1 MGAKMVLHYELLR
14 KLGEGGMGE
23 VFLAQDSV
31 LGRRVALKVLS
42 PEMASDPDRMR
53 RFIEEARTASLL
65 SHPNVAAIYEFRVA
79 GDVPFIA
86 MEYVE
91 GQTLGEKITGR
102 PLPTHDILSI
112 AMQVADALDV
122 AHSKGV
128 IHRDIKPANIMITPR
143 GQAKV
148 LDFGLA
154 KRTVLEDAFSEAVT
168 IRERTLPGLLVGTIA
183 YMSPEQALAQTVDHR
198 SDLFSI
204 GVVLYEMA
212 TGRIPFTGA
221 TAMETINRIIN
232 TEPESIVGLNPNIP
246 SGLERIIMKCL
257 EKKVERRFQSARDL
271 LNDLRKAEPDTEPR
285 AEPPQSNLPEQL
297 TRFIGRQQ
305 EVAEIRNLLAKTRL
319 LTLAGSGGIGKTRLA
334 LQAAAD
340 SNAQYSDGTWFV
352 ELEAL
357 SDAALVAQ
365 TVAFTLGV
373 REEKG
378 RSISDAL
385 LDHVKGK
392 NILLV
397 FDNCEHL
404 VDACAQIADA
414 LLRGSA
420 NLRILATSR
429 EALGITGELVF
440 RVPALSVPDPEEEL
454 DIASLSRHEGV
465 QLFVDRARSVKPN
478 FAINVQ
484 NAPALARVCARL
496 DGIPLAIELA
506 ASRIKILSMEQIDA
520 RLNDR
525 LDLLTGGSRTALPRH
540 QTLLAAIDWSYNLL
554 NEMEQLLFRR
564 LSVFRGGWTLEA
576 AETVCA
582 AGGMEQTDVLELL
595 SELVDKSLVLAEERD
610 GEQRFRF
617 MVTLL
622 QYARNRLTQTGESE
636 DLLRRH
642 ASFFLLLAEQGEQS
656 LVGSDQKLWLHRLGT
671 EHENMR
677 VVLSWT
683 LEQDSETALRLAG
696 ALGRFWYLRGFMGE
710 GRKWLAQALEKKG
723 SSVNLP
729 RRAKVLIAAGRLASV
744 QTDYAAAHGFFEEA
758 LTIYRNL
765 DDKQGIAAVLT
776 LLGNMAR
783 PQGNSVAARP
793 LYAESLAICRQMG
806 DKHGIAASLNGLGNV
821 AVQEGDFAAARPLYE
836 ESLAI
841 SREFGDKH
849 RIAAA
854 LNNLGAVAERQ
865 GDYAVGEVLQKESLT
880 ISWEL
885 GNTVGILPPIDNL
898 GSVALASG
906 QNERAVRL
914 WGASHALRERT
925 SAALPPTE
933 LEERAAGIASARASL
948 GEEVFG
954 AAWDQG
960 RSMNPQEIVQ
970 YALTDKISKFPSGAA
985 FSQGAGRSAS
995 GSSPVTFKIKPIT

>member
-1 MGAKMVLHYELLR
+1 MGVGKVLHYELLR
-14 KLGEGGMGE
+14 KLAEGGMGE
-23 VFLAQDSV
+23 VFLAQDTV
-31 LGRRVALKVLS
+31 LGRTVALKVL
-42 PEMASDPDRMR
+42 PADMASDPDRMR

-65 SHPNVAAIYEFRVA
+65 SHPNVAAIYELRVG

-91 GQTLGEKITGR
+91 GQTLGEKITGQ
-102 PLPTHDILSI
+102 LLHSTEILNI
-112 AMQVADALDV
+112 AIQIADALDV
-122 AHSKGV
+122 AHSKGI

-154 KRTVLEDAFSEAVT
+154 KRTVLEDALSEDVT

-183 YMSPEQALAQTVDHR
+183 YMSPEQALTQTVDHR
-198 SDLFSI
+198 SDLFAGI
-204 GVVLYEMA
+204 
-212 TGRIPFTGA
+212 

-232 TEPESIVGLNPNIP
+232 SEPESIVGLNASIH

-257 EKKVERRFQSARDL
+257 EKKVERRFQSAREL
-271 LNDLRKAEPDTEPR
+271 LSDLRKAEPDIEPLRTEPTR
-285 AEPPQSNLPEQL
+285 NNLPEQL

-305 EVAEIRNLLAKTRL
+305 EVAEIRSLLAKTRL
-319 LTLAGSGGIGKTRLA
+319 LTLTGSGGIGKTRLA

-340 SNAQYSDGTWFV
+340 CLTQYGDGTWFV

-378 RSISDAL
+378 RSLSDSL
-385 LDHVKGK
+385 FDYLKGR
-392 NILLV
+392 NLLLV
-397 FDNCEHL
+397 LDNCEHL
-404 VDACAQIADA
+404 IDSCAEIAAA
-414 LLRGSA
+414 LLRSSA

-440 RVPALSVPDPEEEL
+440 RVPPLSAPNPEEEL
-454 DIASLSRHEGV
+454 DSRTLSRHESV

-496 DGIPLAIELA
+496 DGI
-506 ASRIKILSMEQIDA
+506 MEQF
-520 RLNDR
+520 
-525 LDLLTGGSRTALPRH
+525 
-540 QTLLAAIDWSYNLL
+540 
-554 NEMEQLLFRR
+554 LFRR
-564 LSVFRGGWTLEA
+564 LSVFLGGWTLEA

-582 AGGMEQTDVLELL
+582 GGGIQQNDVLELL
-595 SELVDKSLVLAEERD
+595 SELVDKSLVLAEERE

-622 QYARNRLTQTGESE
+622 QYARNRLTQAGESE
-636 DLLRRH
+636 DLLHRH
-642 ASFFLLLAEQGEQS
+642 ASFFLTLAEQGEQN
-656 LVGSDQKLWLHRLGT
+656 LVGSDQKLWLQRLGT

-677 VVLSWT
+677 VILSWT
-683 LEQDSETALRLAG
+683 LEKDPETALRLAG
-696 ALGRFWYLRGFMGE
+696 ALGRFWYLRGYMGE
-710 GRKWLAQALEKKG
+710 GRKWLARE
-723 SSVNLP
+723 
-729 RRAKVLIAAGRLASV
+729 
-744 QTDYAAAHGFFEEA
+744 YATAQGFFEEA

-765 DDKQGIAAVLT
+765 GDNHGIAAVLT

-793 LYAESLAICRQMG
+793 LYAESLAICRQLG
-806 DKHGIAASLNGLGNV
+806 DKQGIAASLNGLGNV

-865 GDYAVGEVLQKESLT
+865 GDYAVGAALQKESLA
-880 ISWEL
+880 IAWEL

-898 GSVALASG
+898 GGVALACG
-906 QNERAVRL
+906 ENERAVRL

-933 LEERAAGIASARASL
+933 LEERAAGIASARAAL
-948 GEEVFG
+948 GEELFA
-954 AAWDQG
+954 AAWAQG
-960 RSMNPQEIVQ
+960 RSMTPQEIVQ
-970 YALTDKISKFPSGAA
+970 YALTNKIAKS
-985 FSQGAGRSAS
+985 SAS
-995 GSSPVTFKIKPIT
+995 GFLKSGRGA

>member
-1 MGAKMVLHYELLR
+1 MGVGKVLHYELLR

-23 VFLAQDSV
+23 VFLAQDTV
-31 LGRRVALKVLS
+31 LGRTVALKVL
-42 PEMASDPDRMR
+42 PADMASDPDRMR

-65 SHPNVAAIYEFRVA
+65 SHPNVAAIYELRVG

-91 GQTLGEKITGR
+91 GQTLGEKITGQ
-102 PLPTHDILSI
+102 LLHSTEILNI
-112 AMQVADALDV
+112 AIQIADALDV
-122 AHSKGV
+122 AHSKGI

-154 KRTVLEDAFSEAVT
+154 KRTVLEDALSEDVT

-183 YMSPEQALAQTVDHR
+183 YMSPEQALTQTVDHR
-198 SDLFSI
+198 SDLFSL

-212 TGRIPFTGA
+212 TGRIPFAGI

-232 TEPESIVGLNPNIP
+232 SEPESIVGLNASIH

-257 EKKVERRFQSARDL
+257 EKKVERRFQSAREL
-271 LNDLRKAEPDTEPR
+271 LSDLRKAEPDIEPLRTEPTR
-285 AEPPQSNLPEQL
+285 NNLPEQL

-305 EVAEIRNLLAKTRL
+305 EVAEIRSLLAKTRL
-319 LTLAGSGGIGKTRLA
+319 LTLTGSGGIGKTRLA

-340 SNAQYSDGTWFV
+340 CLTQYGDGTWFV

-378 RSISDAL
+378 RSLSDSL
-385 LDHVKGK
+385 FDYLKGR
-392 NILLV
+392 NLLLV
-397 FDNCEHL
+397 LDNCEHL
-404 VDACAQIADA
+404 IDSCAEIAAA
-414 LLRGSA
+414 LLRSSA

-440 RVPALSVPDPEEEL
+440 RVPPLSAPNPEEEL
-454 DIASLSRHEGV
+454 DSRTLSRHESV

-506 ASRIKILSMEQIDA
+506 ASRVKILSMEQIDV

-525 LDLLTGGSRTALPRH
+525 MDLLTGGSRTALPRH

-554 NEMEQLLFRR
+554 TDMEQLLFRR
-564 LSVFRGGWTLEA
+564 LSVFLGGWTLEA

-582 AGGMEQTDVLELL
+582 GGGIQQNDVLELL
-595 SELVDKSLVLAEERD
+595 SELVDKSLVLAEERE

-622 QYARNRLTQTGESE
+622 QYARNRLTQAGESE
-636 DLLRRH
+636 DLLHRH
-642 ASFFLLLAEQGEQS
+642 ASFFLTLAEQGEQN
-656 LVGSDQKLWLHRLGT
+656 LVGSDQKLWLQRLGT

-677 VVLSWT
+677 VILSWT
-683 LEQDSETALRLAG
+683 LEKDPETALRLAG
-696 ALGRFWYLRGFMGE
+696 ALGRFWYLRGYMGE
-710 GRKWLAQALEKKG
+710 GRKWLARALEQKG
-723 SSVNLP
+723 PSVNLP
-729 RRAKVLIAAGRLASV
+729 RRAKVLIAAGRLATV
-744 QTDYAAAHGFFEEA
+744 QTEYATAQGFFEEA

-765 DDKQGIAAVLT
+765 GDNHGIAAVLT

-793 LYAESLAICRQMG
+793 LYAESLAICRQLG
-806 DKHGIAASLNGLGNV
+806 DKQGIAASLNGLGNV

-865 GDYAVGEVLQKESLT
+865 GDYAVGAALQKESLA
-880 ISWEL
+880 IAWEL

-898 GSVALASG
+898 GGVALACG
-906 QNERAVRL
+906 ENERAVRL

-933 LEERAAGIASARASL
+933 LEERAAGIASARAAL
-948 GEEVFG
+948 GEELFA
-954 AAWDQG
+954 AAWAQG
-960 RSMNPQEIVQ
+960 RSMTPQEIVQ
-970 YALTDKISKFPSGAA
+970 YALTNKIATS
-985 FSQGAGRSAS
+985 SAS
-995 GSSPVTFKIKPIT
+995 GFLKSGRGA